1 MIKKFNNKKGFS
13 LVEIILAV
21 SIFALS
27 VMGLTGGLIYGQQS
41 SLLASHRAQAVLLAT
56 EGVEASQNI
65 SAESFSNLVNGSFG
79 LVIAGN
85 IYTLSGNSDVWDIYE
100 RQIIVSDIDANTKQ
114 VISNV
119 SWAQSTFDEGQISF
133 TTYVTNWK

>member
-27 VMGLTGGLIYGQQS
+27 VLGLTEGLIYGQQS
-41 SLLASHRAQAVLLAT
+41 SLLASHRAQAVFLAN
-56 EGVEASQNI
+56 EGIEALQNI
-65 SAESFSNLVNGSFG
+65 SAENFNNLNDGPFG
-79 LVIAGN
+79 LLVENN

-100 RQIIVSDIDANTKQ
+100 RQIIVSEIDVYTKQ

-119 SWAQSTFDEGQISF
+119 SWAQGTFNEGQVSL
-133 TTYVTNWK
+133 TTYIANWK